1 MKSSFCSRTI
11 VILFLGIIFSALQLS
26 QASGLTDNFESKHF
40 HISYQE
46 GVDPLGVAH
55 QIKIDAYSVDGSKD
69 NSYSGNTPEEIL
81 GNNIENLFD
90 EVSDTL
96 DMHLYSYKGNIRIYR
111 NREELK
117 KVLFDRFG
125 RHVDYPA
132 IYHEQ
137 GNTIYMSAEGLRVG
151 ILAHEM
157 AHAIID
163 HYFVVKPPMRIQE
176 VLAGFVEYTITKK
189 LKKK

>member
-11 VILFLGIIFSALQLS
+11 VILFLGIIFSALPLS
-26 QASGLTDNFESKHF
+26 QASGLTNNFESKHF
-40 HISYQE
+40 HISYQG
-46 GVDPLGVAH
+46 GVKPLKVAH
-55 QIKIDAYSVDGSKD
+55 QIKIDAYSIDGSRD
-69 NSYSGNTPEEIL
+69 GSYSGNTPEEIL
-81 GNNIENLFD
+81 SNNIENLFD
-90 EVSDTL
+90 EVSDIL

-117 KVLFDRFG
+117 KALLDKFERDI
-125 RHVDYPA
+125 DYPA
-132 IYHEQ
+132 IYHDQ

-157 AHAIID
+157 AHAIIN

-176 VLAGFVEYTITKK
+176 VLSGFVEYNIKRKLEKK
-189 LKKK
+189 